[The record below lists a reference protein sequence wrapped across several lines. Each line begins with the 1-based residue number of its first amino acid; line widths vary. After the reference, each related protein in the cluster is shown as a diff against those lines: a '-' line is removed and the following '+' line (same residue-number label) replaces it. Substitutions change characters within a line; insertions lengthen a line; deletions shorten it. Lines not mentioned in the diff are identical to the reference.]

1 VQVLQPSNREQ
12 LPMELGFTVKQ
23 IGACRVAVQ
32 RRDPAVLGKADVRL
46 ESTKVIYLTCC
57 ITTA

>member
-32 RRDPAVLGKADVRL
+32 RRDPAVLGKADVRKCAGWL
-46 ESTKVIYLTCC
+46 AAWGAGIN
-57 ITTA
+57 